1 MQLQALKKNHSNH
14 EARFLDSFFFWH
26 IANDILIIQYNRI
39 LILGSQSQ
47 QNKDDR

>member
-1 MQLQALKKNHSNH
+1 MKQGSLIV
-14 EARFLDSFFFWH
+14 FFWH

>member
-1 MQLQALKKNHSNH
+1 MKQGSLIV
-14 EARFLDSFFFWH
+14 FFFWH